1 MSNTDYSPAAEVLSA
16 YYAYYRKPF
25 ERKGAFTFRSYYMR
39 LQVEGQCKVL
49 VNGKWQAMTSGD
61 LLLFQ
66 PGEVTEFWFDPN
78 YTKVEQ
84 SLNANYYLFCQGPWL
99 ETWWNAK
106 KRPQKINLKL
116 NESLLAMF
124 KEIVLEQYQMNHDRR
139 EATDYLLRTL
149 CIYIDRSIDTNS
161 YLSKSQLQ
169 IAQQMKYYINK
180 YACSTFKVEDV
191 AQHVG
196 LKVSQASNIF
206 KSSFGRS
213 MIDYALEVRLH
224 TARDQMRN
232 TTRTLEEIAYTSGF
246 GSYSYFH
253 RAFRKQYGISPNH
266 YRNSIAAAQPDNI
279 AERADSRPIEQA
291 GRQPPQDE
299 TNPQ

>member
-1 MSNTDYSPAAEVLSA
+1 MSNNDHTPAAEVLSA

-78 YTKVEQ
+78 YTKAEQ

-116 NESLLAMF
+116 NESLLTMF
-124 KEIVLEQYQMNHDRR
+124 KEIVLEQYQMSHDRR
-139 EATDYLLRTL
+139 EASDYLLRTL
-149 CIYIDRSIDTNS
+149 CIYIDRSIDTNP
-161 YLSKSQLQ
+161 YLSKNQLQ

-180 YACSTFKVEDV
+180 YACATFKVEDV

-253 RAFRKQYGISPNH
+253 RAFRKQYGISPNN
-266 YRNSIAAAQPDNI
+266 YRNSISTAQPENI
-279 AERADSRPIEQA
+279 AERSDSRPIEQA
-291 GRQPPQDE
+291 GRQLPQDE